1 MPPSANERGIE
12 AMERIESLSSK
23 LLGRRWGLSHRTLE
37 RWRHDGTGP
46 AFLKIGGRVVYR
58 LEDVQAFE
66 STLVRQ
72 PVKPGFAPAPSRGP
86 R

>member
-1 MPPSANERGIE
+1 
-12 AMERIESLSSK
+12 MERIESLSSK

-37 RWRHDGTGP
+37 RWRHDGNGP

-72 PVKPGFAPAPSRGP
+72 PVKPGLAPEPSRGP

>member
-1 MPPSANERGIE
+1 MPPSANEGGIE

-66 STLVRQ
+66 ITLVRH
-72 PVKPGFAPAPSRGP
+72 PGKPGFAPEPSRGP
-86 R
+86 